1 MTTPKEIEEFIARNK
16 PLQADYDNALARQRA
31 AEEIFQLPSIQRK
44 TQGPVGYLQQ
54 NLDPLFSQAITVTEN
69 PDGTVTV
76 RTGAGKNRSIPKE
89 YLEDYNSRKNN
100 KLLKFEDDRNRA
112 DAIRRWG
119 VDNPQIVENSR
130 ISLTTNNEAL
140 LNSTLNKE
148 FDLVT
153 TDDAKKLYGDTVTS
167 RSSAIAT
174 QTEIVPAAAPGGP
187 TTITN
192 PAQANQAASKPNP
205 AAQTATPPAETS
217 EVQQL
222 DPKDAKKIGENTNA
236 AKTDAA
242 ISAESAA
249 PTYEDTKGNIVTAIQ
264 AQKVSS
270 SSSAARVDET
280 TNVNNQDSNY
290 SPFGNNNRA
299 LPPVLVTTAQ
309 SFNQLDNSTSYTY
322 SLALHI
328 LSKSEYNAM
337 VENAGK
343 NFTPQHTLIAS
354 AGRDGGTTG
363 TKRAPGWA
371 DNFFFDKLS
380 MTSVIGMNR
389 DSRGTNVINIE
400 FTVIEPMG
408 LSLIDRLIRTT
419 RNLYRQGQTGDANTT
434 GEITYFHNCY
444 LLQID
449 FFDSEQGC
457 LQNMRKFLPIKLTD
471 LRIKVT
477 SRGSEYAFSAQPFG
491 HQALLQSMASTP
503 ANFECVA
510 GTLQEFFRSE
520 DDESARAAT
529 EANQREQGPAFVQS
543 TNQAFLT
550 ATGAGA
556 RVEAREAATVQNV
569 KSYVAA
575 YNAWFK
581 ELKKSNTTDK
591 TKDATKI
598 RVVFD
603 EKFFEGNNGKL
614 RREGIGSSVGDKPMV
629 DGDTTQP
636 ANGGNIP
643 SDKTKDRFV
652 ITAGTQ
658 VTQVINMAMANTE
671 YIRSQIIIPEKG
683 SGAAFGAQT
692 QTQRQG
698 TLKWWKVVPAIK
710 LQDFDPVSN
719 KWAFDITYYVLPF
732 EVFNTSHPH
741 APKAAPTKNLCV
753 REYEY
758 LYTGMNTA
766 VIDFQVDFDYLYFV
780 KVLAFRD
787 KATDSSTRAE
797 TVKNEEKS
805 GTDSNDRQSS
815 NNIASTVLQFITDET
830 SAAGQRLRGDE
841 IGMAVASVAE
851 SVYSSA
857 RGEMLNVNMKII
869 GDPAFIKQDDMFT
882 GVARALATADKTGNG
897 GFGGQDTIID
907 AEKSLE
913 NTNNSLLMDEG
924 DLLVWVNLRLP
935 VDMDSQTGG
944 VRKEKVGDISSF
956 TGVYKVLMVENEF
969 GRGQFTQTLQ
979 MIRYMDQPAD
989 EDYRKFNSERLSGE
1003 AETNRGVPAVDNQ
1016 NNPPP
1021 DNSSAAQ
1028 LPNFN
1033 SANEDEKRNVISAF
1047 TEETIRDG
1055 IVVPVN
1061 RFQLRNDDFITD
1073 INEPRID
1080 PAQRDL
1086 INTFNGEA

>member
-1 MTTPKEIEEFIARNK
+1 MTTPNEIEAFIATNNAERA
-16 PLQADYDNALARQRA
+16 PYDATVARQQA
-31 AEEIFQLPSIQRK
+31 ATEVLQQPSQTNR
-44 TQGPVGYLQQ
+44 TTGAVGSLKQ
-54 NLDPLFSQAITVTEN
+54 NLDPLYRQASSVTEN

-76 RTGAGKNRSIPKE
+76 RTAAGTTRSIPNE
-89 YLEDYNSRKNN
+89 SLADYTTRRDN
-100 KLLKFEDDRNRA
+100 KLLAFEEDRNRA

-119 VDNPQIVENSR
+119 VDNQQIVKNSNTP
-130 ISLTTNNEAL
+130 LTTNNDAL
-140 LNSTLNKE
+140 LNSDLNKE
-148 FDLVT
+148 FDTFASSVKQSTGRLPYDT
-153 TDDAKKLYGDTVTS
+153 PATDRTQRVANEFDITDTARIQQLS
-167 RSSAIAT
+167 RAGRTAEGQAVQGPGNVSST
-174 QTEIVPAAAPGGP
+174 PLEPAELKRLGEFPNAAR
-187 TTITN
+187 N
-192 PAQANQAASKPNP
+192 PDEERGARELASGT
-205 AAQTATPPAETS
+205 TAT
-217 EVQQL
+217 
-222 DPKDAKKIGENTNA
+222 N
-236 AKTDAA
+236 
-242 ISAESAA
+242 
-249 PTYEDTKGNIVTAIQ
+249 GNILAAIQ
-264 AQKVSS
+264 AGKVSS
-270 SSSAARVDET
+270 SSSAAGADET
-280 TNVNNQDSNY
+280 TKVNNENSNY
-290 SPFGNNNRA
+290 TAGSGTSDRTLSENSFTSQGITNILENSIS
-299 LPPVLVTTAQ
+299 TT
-309 SFNQLDNSTSYTY
+309 YG
-322 SLALHI
+322 LALHI
-328 LSKSEYNAM
+328 LDKSEYNAM

-343 NFTPQHTLIAS
+343 SFSPQHTLIAS

-380 MTSVIGMNR
+380 MTSIIGMNR

-419 RNLYRQGQTGDANTT
+419 RNLYQQGQVAGAANTT

-457 LQNMRKFLPIKLTD
+457 LQNQRKFLPIKLTD

-477 SRGSEYAFSAQPFG
+477 GRGSEYAFSAQPFG

-510 GTLQEFFRSE
+510 GTLQEFFLSE
-520 DDESARAAT
+520 DNESARAASA
-529 EANQREQGPAFVQS
+529 ESVREQSAVFNQN
-543 TNQAFLT
+543 TNQAFLDAQRT
-550 ATGAGA
+550 GA
-556 RVEAREAATVQNV
+556 RVETREAATVKNV

-575 YNAWFK
+575 YNAWYQ

-591 TKDATKI
+591 TKNSTKI

-603 EKFFEGNNGKL
+603 QKFLEGDNGKL

-629 DGDTTQP
+629 DDKATQP

-658 VTQVINMAMANTE
+658 VTQVINMAMANTQ
-671 YIRSQIIIPEKG
+671 YIRSQIIIPEKT
-683 SGAAFGAQT
+683 SGAAFDAQT

-698 TLKWWKVVPAIK
+698 TLNWWKVVPAIK
-710 LQDFDPVSN
+710 LLDFDPVSN

-732 EVFNTSHPH
+732 EVYNTSHPH

-758 LYTGMNTA
+758 LYTGLNTA
-766 VIDFQVDFDYLYFV
+766 VIDFQVDFDYLYFI

-797 TVKNEEKS
+797 TVKSEEKPGS
-805 GTDSNDRQSS
+805 DSNDRQSS
-815 NNIASTVLQFITDET
+815 NNISSAVLQFVTDEN

-882 GVARALATADKTGNG
+882 GVARALAAADASERSGLTGR
-897 GFGGQDTIID
+897 DTTID

-913 NTNNSLLMDEG
+913 NTNNSLRMDEG

-935 VDMDSQTGG
+935 VDMDAQTGG
-944 VRKEKVGDISSF
+944 VRKEQVGDISSF

-969 GRGQFTQTLQ
+969 SRGQFTQTLQ

-989 EDYRKFNSERLSGE
+989 EDYRKFNSERLTAE
-1003 AETNRGVPAVDNQ
+1003 AGTNRGVAAVDNQ
-1016 NNPPP
+1016 NNPPA
-1021 DNSSAAQ
+1021 DNSSAAV
-1028 LPNFN
+1028 LPTR
-1033 SANEDEKRNVISAF
+1033 SSSAANEDEKRNVISAF
-1047 TEETIRDG
+1047 TQETATDG
-1055 IVVPVN
+1055 IVFPSN
-1061 RFQLRNDDFITD
+1061 RGLLRDDF
-1073 INEPRID
+1073 EID
-1080 PAQRDL
+1080 TNQLDL
-1086 INTFNGEA
+1086 INTFREA

>member
-1 MTTPKEIEEFIARNK
+1 MTTPNEINQFIEKNNAAQI
-16 PLQADYDNALARQRA
+16 PLDASA
-31 AEEIFQLPSIQRK
+31 AK
-44 TQGPVGYLQQ
+44 TQAASEVLQTT
-54 NLDPLFSQAITVTEN
+54 SQAVLNPSSNQERTALLNRAITVTEN
-69 PDGTVTV
+69 PDGTVRV
-76 RTGAGKNRSIPKE
+76 QKAAGVARTIPTE
-89 YLEDYNSRKNN
+89 NLADYTTRRDN
-100 KLLKFEDDRNRA
+100 KLLAFEEDRNRA
-112 DAIRRWG
+112 DALRRWG
-119 VDNPQIVENSR
+119 VDNPQIVKNSNTP
-130 ISLTTNNEAL
+130 LTTNNDAL
-140 LNSTLNKE
+140 LNSDLNKE
-148 FDLVT
+148 FDTFASSVKQSTGRLPYDT
-153 TDDAKKLYGDTVTS
+153 PATDRTQQVANEFDITDTA
-167 RSSAIAT
+167 RI
-174 QTEIVPAAAPGGP
+174 
-187 TTITN
+187 
-192 PAQANQAASKPNP
+192 
-205 AAQTATPPAETS
+205 
-217 EVQQL
+217 QQL
-222 DPKDAKKIGENTNA
+222 SRAGRTAESQAVQGPGNVSSTPLESAELKRLGEFPNA
-236 AKTDAA
+236 AKNPDEERGARELASGTTA
-242 ISAESAA
+242 
-249 PTYEDTKGNIVTAIQ
+249 TNQNILDAIQ
-264 AQKVSS
+264 AGKASS
-270 SSSAARVDET
+270 SSSAADADET
-280 TNVNNQDSNY
+280 TKVNNENSNY
-290 SPFGNNNRA
+290 AAG
-299 LPPVLVTTAQ
+299 
-309 SFNQLDNSTSYTY
+309 STSDRTLPGTDVTGAQLSNILENSISTTY
-322 SLALHI
+322 GLALHI
-328 LSKSEYNAM
+328 LDKSEYNAM

-343 NFTPQHTLIAS
+343 SFTPQHTLIAS

-380 MTSVIGMNR
+380 MTSIIGMNR

-419 RNLYRQGQTGDANTT
+419 RNLYQQGQVAGAANTT

-457 LQNMRKFLPIKLTD
+457 LQNQRKFLPIKLTD

-477 SRGSEYAFSAQPFG
+477 GRGSEYAFSAQPFG

-520 DDESARAAT
+520 DDESARAASSASVRERGT
-529 EANQREQGPAFVQS
+529 AFNEA
-543 TNQAFLT
+543 TNNAFLAKT
-550 ATGAGA
+550 AGA
-556 RVEAREAATVQNV
+556 RTEGREATTVQNV

-581 ELKKSNTTDK
+581 ELKKTNTTDK

-603 EKFFEGNNGKL
+603 QKFLEGNNGKL

-629 DGDTTQP
+629 DDKATQP

-671 YIRSQIIIPEKG
+671 YIRSQIIIPEKS
-683 SGAAFGAQT
+683 SGAAFNAQT

-710 LQDFDPVSN
+710 LLDFDPVSN

-732 EVFNTSHPH
+732 EVYNTSHPH
-741 APKAAPTKNLCV
+741 APKAAPTQNLCV
-753 REYEY
+753 REYDY
-758 LYTGMNTA
+758 LYTGLNTA
-766 VIDFQVDFDYLYFV
+766 VIDFQVDFDYLYFI

-797 TVKNEEKS
+797 TVKSEEKPGS
-805 GTDSNDRQSS
+805 DSNDRQSS
-815 NNIASTVLQFITDET
+815 NNISSAVLQFVTDEN

-882 GVARALATADKTGNG
+882 GVARALATADARESSGLT
-897 GFGGQDTIID
+897 GQDTTID

-913 NTNNSLLMDEG
+913 NTNNSLRMDEG

-944 VRKEKVGDISSF
+944 VRKEQVGDISSF

-969 GRGQFTQTLQ
+969 SRGQFTQNLQ

-989 EDYRKFNSERLSGE
+989 EDYRKFNSERLTAE
-1003 AETNRGVPAVDNQ
+1003 AGINRGVAAVDNQ
-1016 NNPPP
+1016 NNPPA
-1021 DNSSAAQ
+1021 DNSSAAL
-1028 LPNFN
+1028 LPTRSF
-1033 SANEDEKRNVISAF
+1033 SAANEDEKRNVISAF
-1047 TEETIRDG
+1047 TRETATDG
-1055 IVVPVN
+1055 IVFPSN
-1061 RFQLRNDDFITD
+1061 RGLLRDDF
-1073 INEPRID
+1073 EID
-1080 PAQRDL
+1080 TNQLDL
-1086 INTFNGEA
+1086 INTFREA

>member
-1 MTTPKEIEEFIARNK
+1 MTTPNEINQFIEKNNAAQI
-16 PLQADYDNALARQRA
+16 PLDASA
-31 AEEIFQLPSIQRK
+31 AK
-44 TQGPVGYLQQ
+44 TQAASEVLQKTSQ
-54 NLDPLFSQAITVTEN
+54 AVLNPSSNLERTALLNRAITVTEN
-69 PDGTVTV
+69 PDGTVRVQTAAGV
-76 RTGAGKNRSIPKE
+76 ARTIPTE
-89 YLEDYNSRKNN
+89 NLADYTTRRDN
-100 KLLKFEDDRNRA
+100 KLLAFEEDRNRA
-112 DAIRRWG
+112 DALRRWG
-119 VDNPQIVENSR
+119 VDNPQIVKNSNTP
-130 ISLTTNNEAL
+130 LTTNNDAL
-140 LNSTLNKE
+140 LNSDLNKE
-148 FDLVT
+148 FDTFASSVKQSTGRLPYNT
-153 TDDAKKLYGDTVTS
+153 PATDRTQQVANEFDITDTARIQQLS
-167 RSSAIAT
+167 RAGRTAESQAVQGPGNASS
-174 QTEIVPAAAPGGP
+174 
-187 TTITN
+187 
-192 PAQANQAASKPNP
+192 
-205 AAQTATPPAETS
+205 TPLEPAE
-217 EVQQL
+217 L
-222 DPKDAKKIGENTNA
+222 KRLGEFPNA
-236 AKTDAA
+236 AKNPDEERGARELASGTTA
-242 ISAESAA
+242 
-249 PTYEDTKGNIVTAIQ
+249 TNQNILDAIQ
-264 AQKVSS
+264 AGKASS
-270 SSSAARVDET
+270 SSSAADADET
-280 TNVNNQDSNY
+280 TKVNNENSNY
-290 SPFGNNNRA
+290 AAG
-299 LPPVLVTTAQ
+299 
-309 SFNQLDNSTSYTY
+309 STSDRTLPGTDVTGAQLSNILENSISTTY
-322 SLALHI
+322 GLALHI
-328 LSKSEYNAM
+328 LDKSEYNAM

-343 NFTPQHTLIAS
+343 SFTPQHTLIAS

-380 MTSVIGMNR
+380 MTSIIGMNR

-419 RNLYRQGQTGDANTT
+419 RNLYQQGQVAGAANTT

-457 LQNMRKFLPIKLTD
+457 LQNQRKFLPIKLTD

-477 SRGSEYAFSAQPFG
+477 GRGSEYAFSAQPFG

-520 DDESARAAT
+520 DDESARAASSASVRERGT
-529 EANQREQGPAFVQS
+529 AFNEA
-543 TNQAFLT
+543 TNNAFLAKT
-550 ATGAGA
+550 AGA
-556 RVEAREAATVQNV
+556 RTEGREATTVQNV

-581 ELKKSNTTDK
+581 ELKKTNTTDK

-603 EKFFEGNNGKL
+603 QKFLEGNNGKL

-629 DGDTTQP
+629 DDKATQP

-671 YIRSQIIIPEKG
+671 YIRSQIIIPEKS
-683 SGAAFGAQT
+683 SGAAFNAQT

-710 LQDFDPVSN
+710 LLDFDPVSN

-732 EVFNTSHPH
+732 EVYNTSHPH
-741 APKAAPTKNLCV
+741 APKAAPTQNLCV
-753 REYEY
+753 REYDY
-758 LYTGMNTA
+758 LYTGLNTA
-766 VIDFQVDFDYLYFV
+766 VIDFQVDFDYLYFI

-797 TVKNEEKS
+797 TVKSEEKPGS
-805 GTDSNDRQSS
+805 DSNDRQSS
-815 NNIASTVLQFITDET
+815 NNISSAVLQFVTDEN

-882 GVARALATADKTGNG
+882 GVARALATADARESSGLT
-897 GFGGQDTIID
+897 GQDTTID

-913 NTNNSLLMDEG
+913 NTNNSLRMDEG

-944 VRKEKVGDISSF
+944 VRKEQVGDISSF

-969 GRGQFTQTLQ
+969 SRGQFTQNLQ

-989 EDYRKFNSERLSGE
+989 EDYRKFNSERLTAE
-1003 AETNRGVPAVDNQ
+1003 AGINRGVAAVDNQ
-1016 NNPPP
+1016 NNPPA
-1021 DNSSAAQ
+1021 DNSSAAL
-1028 LPNFN
+1028 LPTRSF
-1033 SANEDEKRNVISAF
+1033 SAANEDEKRNVISAF
-1047 TEETIRDG
+1047 TRETATDG
-1055 IVVPVN
+1055 IVFPSN
-1061 RFQLRNDDFITD
+1061 RGLLRDDF
-1073 INEPRID
+1073 EID
-1080 PAQRDL
+1080 TNQLDL
-1086 INTFNGEA
+1086 INTFREA